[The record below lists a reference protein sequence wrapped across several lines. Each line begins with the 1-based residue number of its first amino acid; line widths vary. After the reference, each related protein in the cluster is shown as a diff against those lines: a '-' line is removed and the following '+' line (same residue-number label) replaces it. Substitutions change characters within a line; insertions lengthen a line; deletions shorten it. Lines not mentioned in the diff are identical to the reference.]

1 MRKDIILQNIKHFME
16 TNALP
21 NILLYGNS
29 IQEQKDVIEYI
40 LSNMYTTQKERKE
53 HVIYINCAFGK
64 GIRFIRE
71 DLKFFAKSNLDS
83 ILKSIVLL
91 FAEEL
96 TIDAQSALRRSIEV
110 FHKSTRFFII
120 TQNKN
125 RIMKPILSRFCI
137 IHVETS
143 WSHKL
148 KDNLSYQW
156 KRTPI
161 TKSVLQQ
168 LCKRIDEE
176 DTSSFHI
183 YKEVFQL
190 YHERGVMGIDFIM
203 YIQQHEPQNYRT
215 FVLLTYMN
223 RLRRNIKND
232 ILLLY
237 SLLVMYKMR
246 HNMKLENIL
255 IK

>member
-1 MRKDIILQNIKHFME
+1 MRKDIILRNIKHFME
-16 TNALP
+16 TDALP

-29 IQEQKDVIEYI
+29 IQQQKDVIEYV
-40 LSNMYTTQKERKE
+40 LSSLYTTQKERKE

-120 TQNKN
+120 TQNKS

-137 IHVETS
+137 IHVETL

-148 KDNLSYQW
+148 KDNISYQW
-156 KRTPI
+156 KRTRF
-161 TKSVLQQ
+161 TKSVLDN
-168 LCKRIDEE
+168 LCKRID
-176 DTSSFHI
+176 DKDSSFHI

-190 YHERGVMGIDFIM
+190 YHERGIMGIDFIM
-203 YIQQHEPQNYRT
+203 YIQQYEPNNYKT

-223 RLRRNIKND
+223 RLRKNIKND

-237 SLLVMYKMR
+237 SLIMMYKMR
-246 HNMKLENIL
+246 HNMELENIL